1 MSMRAQATRDRL
13 LRDFLVAQNPT
24 LSPVASSLRREQEI
38 KNNKT
43 SLVFDFAE
51 TKDKNPHER
60 LLDVKDAF
68 AAHSMGLF
76 LIREDSTKIGAS
88 LPMTYVNNG
97 VFPKS
102 NDFDPDELDGVLYN
116 ATMDI
121 TIGSVVVAR
130 RTDTLRF
137 RYVPDTQKT
146 KNFNILGDTTSTVGQ
161 QILGVK
167 DAFDFQKV
175 MQDIEPF
182 LFLSGDTKMQITITL
197 SNYDG
202 MKIESKESGV
212 KYKAC
217 MILSGMHLESG
228 AKQIVQIAKS
238 LAQKKQNLI
247 AQKQ

>member
-1 MSMRAQATRDRL
+1 MRAQATRDRL
-13 LRDFLVAQNPT
+13 LRDFLVQQNPA
-24 LSPVASSLRREQEI
+24 LSPVASSLRREVEI

-43 SLVFDFAE
+43 ILVFDFAE
-51 TKDKNPHER
+51 TKDKNLHER

-68 AAHSMGLF
+68 AAHSLGLF

-102 NDFDPDELDGVLYN
+102 ADFDPDELDGVLYN

-146 KNFNILGDTTSTVGQ
+146 KNFSILGDTVGDVKQ
-161 QILGVK
+161 VILGVK

-228 AKQIVQIAKS
+228 AKQIVQIAKN

-247 AQKQ
+247 AQK

>member
-1 MSMRAQATRDRL
+1 MKAQATRDRL
-13 LRDFLVAQNPT
+13 LRDFLVAQNPN
-24 LSPVASSLRREQEI
+24 LSPVASSLRREQEV

-43 SLVFDFAE
+43 VLVFDFAE

-60 LLDVKDAF
+60 LMDVKDAF
-68 AAHSMGLF
+68 VAHSLGLF
-76 LIREDSTKIGAS
+76 LIREDSTKVGAS

-102 NDFDPDELDGVLYN
+102 NDFDPEELDGVIYN
-116 ATMDI
+116 ASMEI
-121 TIGSVVVAR
+121 TIGSTVVAR

-146 KNFNILGDTTSTVGQ
+146 KNFNILGENVSTVAQ
-161 QILGVK
+161 VILGVK
-167 DAFDFQKV
+167 DAFDFAKV

-182 LFLSGDTKMQITITL
+182 LMMSGGVKMTIAITL

-212 KYKAC
+212 KYKVC
-217 MILSGMHLESG
+217 MILAGMHLESG
-228 AKQIVQIAKS
+228 AKQIENIAAK
-238 LAQKKQNLI
+238 LAEQKKRLI
-247 AQKQ
+247 AQK

>member
-1 MSMRAQATRDRL
+1 MRAQATRDRL
-13 LRDFLVAQNPT
+13 LRDFLVQQNPS
-24 LSPVASSLRREQEI
+24 LSPVASSLRREVEI

-43 SLVFDFAE
+43 TLVFDFAE
-51 TKDKNPHER
+51 TKDKNLHER
-60 LLDVKDAF
+60 LLDLKDAF
-68 AAHSMGLF
+68 VAHSLGLF
-76 LIREDSTKIGAS
+76 LIREDNTKIGAS

-102 NDFDPDELDGVLYN
+102 NDFDPEELDGVLYN

-146 KNFNILGDTTSTVGQ
+146 QNFKILGESPSEVKQ
-161 QILGVK
+161 VILGVK
-167 DAFDFQKV
+167 DAFEFTKV

-197 SNYDG
+197 NLYDNV
-202 MKIESKESGV
+202 KIESKETGV

-217 MILSGMHLESG
+217 MIISGMHLESG
-228 AKQIVQIAKS
+228 SKQILTLAKT
-238 LAQKKQNLI
+238 LAESKKRLI